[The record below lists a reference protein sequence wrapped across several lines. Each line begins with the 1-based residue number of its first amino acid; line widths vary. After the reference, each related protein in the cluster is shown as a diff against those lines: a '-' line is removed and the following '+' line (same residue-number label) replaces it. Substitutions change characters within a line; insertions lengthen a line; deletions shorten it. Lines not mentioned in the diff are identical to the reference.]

1 MTGISDAGARDTPVA
16 VDVVVLVSPHS
27 VRAQTQRSFQGRHC
41 RSALQH
47 SGAPCA
53 GTRPDHGEALGCP
66 AVQVHGGHTAARCTD
81 TDPLRGDPVRLP
93 PVCAVAF
100 TPSVVRTDAST
111 IDNVSTKRMM

>member
-53 GTRPDHGEALGCP
+53 GTRP
-66 AVQVHGGHTAARCTD
+66 VHGGHTAARCTD